1 MSTKFHP
8 SREAARILGVHPNSL
23 RKWADNG
30 EINCIRTKSGQ
41 RRYDVDSYIGKST
54 TSTTICY
61 CRVSSHKQRDD
72 LERQV
77 EFLRNQYPTAEFVR
91 DIGSGLNFKRKGL
104 KTILERAMSGT
115 HITLVVAHRDR
126 LARFGI
132 DLIRQFIEQN
142 GGKLVVLDETLLSPK
157 QELINNLLNIVHVF
171 SARMHRRGNYKKQIH
186 QIVTDNGTEEVVP
199 SLAQCK

>member
-23 RKWADNG
+23 RKWADIG
-30 EINCIRTKSGQ
+30 EINYIKTKSGQ

-54 TSTTICY
+54 TSITICY

-77 EFLRNQYPTAEFVR
+77 EFLQNQYPTAEFVK

-132 DLIRQFIEQN
+132 DLIRQVIEQN
-142 GGKLVVLDETLLSPK
+142 GGKLVVLNETLLSLE
-157 QELINNLLNIVHVF
+157 QELTNDLLNIVRVF
-171 SARMHRRGNYKKQIH
+171 SARMPGLRSYKKQIN
-186 QIVTDNGTEEVVP
+186 QIVTDSKTE
-199 SLAQCK
+199 

>member
-142 GGKLVVLDETLLSPK
+142 GGKLVVLDETLLSPE
-157 QELINNLLNIVHVF
+157 QELTNDLLNIVHVF

>member
-1 MSTKFHP
+1 MNYYP
-8 SREAARILGVHPNSL
+8 SREACRILGVHPDTL
-23 RKWADNG
+23 RKWADTG
-30 EINCIRTKSGQ
+30 EISYIKTKSGQ

-61 CRVSSHKQRDD
+61 CRVSSNRQRDD

-77 EFLRNQYPTAEFVR
+77 EFLRNQYPNAEFVR
-91 DIGSGLNFKRKGL
+91 DIGSGLNFKRRGL

-132 DLIRQFIEQN
+132 DLIRQVLEQN
-142 GGKLVVLDETLLSPK
+142 GGKLVVLDETLLSPE
-157 QELINNLLNIVHVF
+157 QELTDELLDILDILTTK
-171 SARMHRRGNYKKQIH
+171 MPKLRRCKEQIH
-186 QIVTDNGTEEVVP
+186 QIITDNGTETPV
-199 SLAQCK
+199 

>member
-54 TSTTICY
+54 TSTIICY

-77 EFLRNQYPTAEFVR
+77 EFLRNQYPNAEFVK

-104 KTILERAMSGT
+104 RTILERALSGT
-115 HITLVVAHRDR
+115 NITLVVAHRDR
-126 LARFGI
+126 LARFGV
-132 DLIRQFIEQN
+132 DLIRHVLEKN
-142 GGKLVVLDETLLSPK
+142 GGKLVVLDETLLSPE
-157 QELINNLLNIVHVF
+157 QELTNDLLNIVHVF
-171 SARMHRRGNYKKQIH
+171 SARMRGLRSYKKQIN
-186 QIVTDNGTEEVVP
+186 QIITDTSTESSV
-199 SLAQCK
+199 

>member
-54 TSTTICY
+54 TSTIICY

-77 EFLRNQYPTAEFVR
+77 EFLRNQYPNAEFVK

-104 KTILERAMSGT
+104 RTILERALSGT
-115 HITLVVAHRDR
+115 NITLVVAHRDR

-132 DLIRQFIEQN
+132 DLIRQVIEQN
-142 GGKLVVLDETLLSPK
+142 GGKLVVLDETLLSPE
-157 QELINNLLNIVHVF
+157 QELTNDLLNIVHVF
-171 SARMHRRGNYKKQIH
+171 SARMRGLRSYKKQIN
-186 QIVTDNGTEEVVP
+186 QIITDTSTESSV
-199 SLAQCK
+199 

>member
-1 MSTKFHP
+1 MNYYP
-8 SREAARILGVHPNSL
+8 SREACRKLGVHPDTL
-23 RKWADNG
+23 RKWADTG
-30 EINCIRTKSGQ
+30 EINYIKTKSGQ

-54 TSTTICY
+54 TSITICY
-61 CRVSSHKQRDD
+61 CRVSSPKQRDD

-77 EFLRNQYPTAEFVR
+77 EFLRNQYPNAEFVR

-104 KTILERAMSGT
+104 KTILERAMLGT

-132 DLIRQFIEQN
+132 DLIRQVLEQN
-142 GGKLVVLDETLLSPK
+142 GGKLVVLDETLLSPE
-157 QELINNLLNIVHVF
+157 QELTNELLDILDILT
-171 SARMHRRGNYKKQIH
+171 ARMPKLRRCKEQIH

-199 SLAQCK
+199 PLAQCK

>member
-1 MSTKFHP
+1 MPTKFYT
-8 SREAARILGVHPNSL
+8 SREAARILDVCPNSL

-30 EINCIRTKSGQ
+30 EINCIRTKSSQ

-54 TSTTICY
+54 TSITICY
-61 CRVSSHKQRDD
+61 CRVSSHRQRDD

-104 KTILERAMSGT
+104 KTILERAMSGIN
-115 HITLVVAHRDR
+115 ITLVVAHRDR

-132 DLIRQFIEQN
+132 DLIRQVIEQS
-142 GGKLVVLDETLLSPK
+142 GGKLVILDETLLSLE
-157 QELINNLLNIVHVF
+157 QELTDELLNILDVL
-171 SARMHRRGNYKKQIH
+171 AERMPQLKSHKKQIH
-186 QIVTDNGTEEVVP
+186 QIITDSRAEPEV
-199 SLAQCK
+199 